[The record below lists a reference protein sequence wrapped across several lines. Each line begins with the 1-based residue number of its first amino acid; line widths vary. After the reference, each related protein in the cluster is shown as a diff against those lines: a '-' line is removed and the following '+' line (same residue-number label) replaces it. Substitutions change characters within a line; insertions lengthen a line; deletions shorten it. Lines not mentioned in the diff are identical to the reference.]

1 MASANILGSETS
13 PYLQQH
19 ATNPVYWQTWEKTDF
34 IKLKQNKQL
43 LLISI
48 GYATC
53 HWCHVMEKECFES
66 KTVARVMNRTFHCI
80 KIDREERPDLDQIY
94 MQALQLLTGQG
105 GWPLNIIAL
114 PDGRPIWGCTYLP
127 KDRWMASLNK
137 IKTLQKDNPKSL
149 EDYADAFE
157 GGLLEAQN
165 SFSAN
170 TTQEDKQEQSKN
182 YLPEMLKGRDPEW
195 GGFNAPKFP
204 MPVLLR
210 FFQYAGSILN
220 NSVAK
225 LHFKNTIKKMAL
237 GGIHDPIEGGFSR
250 YSVDERWHI
259 PHFEKMGYDNGQ
271 LLTIF
276 SEAYLEEKNPLYRD
290 RIYSCFQFLKYNLL
304 QQQGGFSCALDA
316 DSQDSEGKTRE
327 GAYYTWTTKELKTI
341 LGNDFKRFQDFYN
354 INSTGYWEKEQYVLF
369 QTETAEAFAKRNN
382 IQIEDF
388 LKNKRDWQSKLQR
401 IRKRRPKPLE
411 DSKVVSSWNALIAS
425 GLCKAYQATSDEEIA
440 STASASLKF
449 IQNQLITPE
458 GTLLRLWKKESEG
471 YLEDYATVI
480 QALLIG
486 YQTFFR
492 FEYLNRAKSLF
503 DYCLQHFYDS
513 DTALFYFKN
522 KNQKDS
528 LFNPIE
534 IEDNVIPSSN
544 AIMTENQWWL
554 SRYFSIPAWKQ
565 AAQQRVRQLDS
576 NIASY
581 PKGYA
586 LWQYIDLLM
595 QQTEIEIVITGQ
607 NAFRSASNFSKQYS
621 PNLLIVIGQN
631 SSEEEQIPM
640 LAHRT
645 KVNKTTFYVCQN
657 QSCLFPTTSEKE
669 ALKQL
674 KTILT

>member
-1 MASANILGSETS
+1 
-13 PYLQQH
+13 
-19 ATNPVYWQTWEKTDF
+19 
-34 IKLKQNKQL
+34 
-43 LLISI
+43 
-48 GYATC
+48 
-53 HWCHVMEKECFES
+53 
-66 KTVARVMNRTFHCI
+66 
-80 KIDREERPDLDQIY
+80 
-94 MQALQLLTGQG
+94 
-105 GWPLNIIAL
+105 
-114 PDGRPIWGCTYLP
+114 
-127 KDRWMASLNK
+127 
-137 IKTLQKDNPKSL
+137 
-149 EDYADAFE
+149 
-157 GGLLEAQN
+157 
-165 SFSAN
+165 
-170 TTQEDKQEQSKN
+170 
-182 YLPEMLKGRDPEW
+182 
-195 GGFNAPKFP
+195 
-204 MPVLLR
+204 
-210 FFQYAGSILN
+210 
-220 NSVAK
+220 
-225 LHFKNTIKKMAL
+225 MAL

-486 YQTFFR
+486 YQTFFK

-645 KVNKTTFYVCQN
+645 KVNQTTFYVCQN
-657 QSCLFPTTSEKE
+657 QSCLSPTTSEME

>member
-1 MASANILGSETS
+1 MLLLNIGVFEPPCPPPTRYTLAYCIANCL
-13 PYLQQH
+13 
-19 ATNPVYWQTWEKTDF
+19 
-34 IKLKQNKQL
+34 IKLQQNKQL

-127 KDRWMASLNK
+127 KDRWMASLKK
-137 IKTLQKDNPKSL
+137 IKTLQEDNPKSL

-165 SFSAN
+165 SFSTN

-316 DSQDSEGKTRE
+316 DSQDTEGKTRE

-341 LGNDFKRFQDFYN
+341 LGNDFNRFQDFYN
-354 INSTGYWEKEQYVLF
+354 INSTGYWEKEQ
-369 QTETAEAFAKRNN
+369 
-382 IQIEDF
+382 
-388 LKNKRDWQSKLQR
+388 
-401 IRKRRPKPLE
+401 
-411 DSKVVSSWNALIAS
+411 
-425 GLCKAYQATSDEEIA
+425 
-440 STASASLKF
+440 
-449 IQNQLITPE
+449 
-458 GTLLRLWKKESEG
+458 
-471 YLEDYATVI
+471 
-480 QALLIG
+480 
-486 YQTFFR
+486 
-492 FEYLNRAKSLF
+492 
-503 DYCLQHFYDS
+503 
-513 DTALFYFKN
+513 
-522 KNQKDS
+522 
-528 LFNPIE
+528 
-534 IEDNVIPSSN
+534 
-544 AIMTENQWWL
+544 
-554 SRYFSIPAWKQ
+554 
-565 AAQQRVRQLDS
+565 
-576 NIASY
+576 
-581 PKGYA
+581 
-586 LWQYIDLLM
+586 
-595 QQTEIEIVITGQ
+595 
-607 NAFRSASNFSKQYS
+607 
-621 PNLLIVIGQN
+621 
-631 SSEEEQIPM
+631 
-640 LAHRT
+640 
-645 KVNKTTFYVCQN
+645 
-657 QSCLFPTTSEKE
+657 
-669 ALKQL
+669 
-674 KTILT
+674 